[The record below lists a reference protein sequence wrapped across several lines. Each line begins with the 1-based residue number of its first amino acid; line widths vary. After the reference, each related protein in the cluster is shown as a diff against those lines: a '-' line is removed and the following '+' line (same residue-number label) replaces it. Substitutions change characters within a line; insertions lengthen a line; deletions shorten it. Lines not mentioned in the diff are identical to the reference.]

1 MDPTRSDAELL
12 MAHVA
17 GDPEAFTELVRRHA
31 DRLWAVAVRTLGDP
45 DEAEDAVQEA
55 LISAL
60 RSAGSFRGE
69 AQVST
74 WLHRIVVNACLDR
87 HRRRAARP
95 TTSLPE
101 ELPAEVELVHDRDV
115 DLRLD
120 VLAALAQLPADQR
133 IAVVLVELEQLS
145 VTEAAELLGVPP
157 GTIKSRCS
165 RGRGRL
171 ALSLGHLRN
180 LPGSADVPGAGGVR

>member
-1 MDPTRSDAELL
+1 M
-12 MAHVA
+12 
-17 GDPEAFTELVRRHA
+17 
-31 DRLWAVAVRTLGDP
+31 RTLGDP
-45 DEAEDAVQEA
+45 SEAEDAVQEA

-60 RSAGSFRGE
+60 RSAGGFRGD
-69 AQVST
+69 ALVST

-95 TTSLPE
+95 TTSLPA
-101 ELPAEVELVHDRDV
+101 ELPEEVESVHDRDV

-120 VLAALAQLPADQR
+120 VLAALAQLPEDQR
-133 IAVVLVELEQLS
+133 IAVVLVELEQFS
-145 VTEAAELLGVPP
+145 VAEVAELLDVPT
-157 GTIKSRCS
+157 GTVKSRCA

-180 LPGSADVPGAGGVR
+180 LPRSADVPGAGGPR